1 MLKDKKELRM
11 KGTIGAFYKDKDG
24 KKGVYAEKALD
35 EPYMDAGAFAYGMA
49 GLTAAI
55 TALAF

>member
-1 MLKDKKELRM
+1 M
-11 KGTIGAFYKDKDG
+11 KGTIGAFYYSETDK
-24 KKGVYAEKALD
+24 KKGIYAEKALD